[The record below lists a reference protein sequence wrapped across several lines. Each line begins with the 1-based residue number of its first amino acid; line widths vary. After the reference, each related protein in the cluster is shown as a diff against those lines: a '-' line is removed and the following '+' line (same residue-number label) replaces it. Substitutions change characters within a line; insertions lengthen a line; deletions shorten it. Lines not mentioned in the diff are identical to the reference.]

1 MARPTLLVIEPDPI
15 QALSV
20 RKLVL
25 ETAKFNVLT
34 AHSQEEALE
43 IARLFPAISAIIVA
57 HDRAFNCEALTP
69 RLRRILKNAPMI
81 AITARIAQRCNGA
94 DHHVSSHEP
103 EKLLE
108 LVRSLLGDP
117 RDMPS
122 AKTEAAG
129 PRPKTA

>member
-34 AHSQEEALE
+34 AHSPEEALE
-43 IARLFPAISAIIVA
+43 IAKLFPSISAMIVS
-57 HDRAFNCEALTP
+57 HDRAFHCEALAP
-69 RLRRILKNAPMI
+69 RLRRILKNIPII
-81 AITARIAQRCNGA
+81 AITAQMAQRCNGA